1 MNAIDDDD
9 HQGGCGYPH
18 GGDYAQGANPLV
30 NAPLPDETASG
41 SSVSSSDRESLEEAR
56 EEYQEEYEEAYGS
69 D

>member
-1 MNAIDDDD
+1 MNVADDDD
-9 HQGGCGYPH
+9 HHGRSDGAGYPQGG
-18 GGDYAQGANPLV
+18 YAQGANPLV

-56 EEYQEEYEEAYGS
+56 EEYEEAYGS